1 MASVTKETRNGRT
14 LYRIQ
19 YVDGDKRRRKIRLGH
34 VTRKDADHICSKVS
48 ALVAAM
54 ISQRP
59 LDSDIARWVANL
71 GDDLASKLAEQGLI
85 ERRASATLGDFL
97 SSYIDGRKADVGTAT
112 IDNFR
117 QLERNIVGFLG
128 SERDLRSISEGDAD
142 DFRQAICRQYADA
155 TVAKLVKKAKQVFK
169 AAQRRRLCESN
180 PFAEVKAGSEQ
191 NDSRKHFVSREI
203 IAQVLDACPDAEWR
217 LIVALARYGGL
228 RTPSETLRLRVD
240 DIDWAGQTF
249 TVTSP
254 KTKKQGKPWRVVPL
268 FPELQ
273 PYLLEVCENA
283 PEGAEFVISRYRD
296 SRSNLRTQF
305 CRIIKKAGVEPWPRL
320 FQNLRASCETELA
333 NRFPLHVVTAWLGNT
348 PRVAE
353 QHYLQVTPE
362 HFAQAVADDT
372 QLPEGK
378 GGATGGAQ
386 RRQVGRQVG
395 LQAAASSRS
404 EWQEIQVAS
413 GLRAANAQNPKAMR
427 KLSSCPART
436 RTLNA

>member
-19 YVDGDKRRRKIRLGH
+19 YVDGNKRRRKIRLGH
-34 VTRKDADHICSKVS
+34 VTRKDAEYICSKVS
-48 ALVAAM
+48 ALVAAKL
-54 ISQRP
+54 SQRP

-71 GDDLASKLAEQGLI
+71 GDDLAGKLAEQGLI

-97 SSYIDGRKADVGTAT
+97 SSYIEGRKVDVGKAT

-117 QLERNIVGFLG
+117 QLERNIVAFLG
-128 SERDLRSISEGDAD
+128 SERDLRSITEGDAD
-142 DFRQAICRQYADA
+142 DFRQAICERYADA
-155 TVAKLVKKAKQVFK
+155 TVAKLVKKARQVFK
-169 AAQRRRLCESN
+169 AAQRRRLCETN
-180 PFAEVKAGSEQ
+180 PFAEVKAGSER

-203 IAQVLDACPDAEWR
+203 TAQVIDACPDAEWR

-228 RTPSETLRLRVD
+228 RTPSELLRLRLD

-254 KTKKQGKPWRVVPL
+254 KTRKQGKPWRVVPL

-273 PYLLEVCENA
+273 PYLLEIAENA
-283 PEGAEFVISRYRD
+283 PEGAEYVINRYRD
-296 SRSNLRTQF
+296 SNSNLRTQLL
-305 CRIIKKAGVEPWPRL
+305 RIIKRAGVEPWPRL

-348 PRVAE
+348 PSVADK
-353 QHYLQVTPE
+353 HYLQVTPE
-362 HFAQAVADDT
+362 HFAQAVAVDT
-372 QLPEGK
+372 PVPEGK

-386 RRQVGRQVG
+386 RRPVGRQVG
-395 LQAAASSRS
+395 LQAAASRRS
-404 EWQEIQVAS
+404 ETQEEQAAS
-413 GLRAANAQNPKAMR
+413 GVRATNAQNPKALR
-427 KLSSCPART
+427 KRPSCPART
-436 RTLNA
+436 RT